1 MKFMRL
7 HIYNVIDIV
16 SKQRKFSADL
26 RSRNQTVATYTF
38 STELGHPFLYAN
50 LIDIVD
56 CEIIT

>member
-1 MKFMRL
+1 MKL
-7 HIYNVIDIV
+7 HIYNVIYIV

-26 RSRNQTVATYTF
+26 HSRKQTAATYTF
-38 STELGHPFLYAN
+38 STELGRPFLYAN